1 MVVGEEQGVYKAEK
15 HTFFHVA
22 KWAKVWGN
30 KGFLTHTYSQKSPL
44 SLDLDCPEK
53 GVLFTH
59 S

>member
-30 KGFLTHTYSQKSPL
+30 KCFLTHTYTQKAPF
-44 SLDLDCPEK
+44 P
-53 GVLFTH
+53 
-59 S
+59 